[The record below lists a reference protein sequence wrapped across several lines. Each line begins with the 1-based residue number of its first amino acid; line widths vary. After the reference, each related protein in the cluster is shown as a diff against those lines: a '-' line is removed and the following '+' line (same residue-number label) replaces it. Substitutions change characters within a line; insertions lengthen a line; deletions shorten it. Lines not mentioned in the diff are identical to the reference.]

1 MIFNFKTKLKDNF
14 KLFSKNNTKSWVYP
28 APLLRFKSGAGITL
42 IEILVVISI
51 MILLSGILI
60 ADFPKIKRQ
69 FAITRSVYKM
79 SQDIRRAQDMG
90 FSGEQLKDVNGN
102 IVRVKGYGVYLNLDR
117 LGPKK
122 YIIYADM
129 DGDYRYTITTEV
141 GDILCNDPGYS
152 ELKTGTDCVIE
163 TIDFS
168 QAEPGVSITNI
179 LNIVGAD
186 GEAKKEVDINFMP
199 PNPTITITDLV
210 ETRVHITFSLDS
222 DSLISRTVFV
232 NTAGL
237 IEIQ

>member
-1 MIFNFKTKLKDNF
+1 VKFKN
-14 KLFSKNNTKSWVYP
+14 KNLENDS
-28 APLLRFKSGAGITL
+28 GITL

-90 FSGEQLKDVNGN
+90 FSGEQISD
-102 IVRVKGYGVYLNLDR
+102 IDVKGYGVYVNLDR

-122 YIIYADM
+122 YLIYADI

-141 GDILCNDPGYS
+141 GDILCNDPDL
-152 ELKTGTDCVIE
+152 ETETDCLIE

-179 LNIVGAD
+179 LNTKD
-186 GEAKKEVDINFMP
+186 DKQEVDINFMP
-199 PNPTITITDLV
+199 PNPTITITELKVFDDGQIAN
-210 ETRVHITFSLDS
+210 RVHITFSLDS
-222 DSLISRTVFV
+222 DSSINRTVFV